1 MYCILQT
8 LLDTR
13 RNDIV
18 LYLGIKGRKA
28 LIKDISGRIEKVS
41 INRLKPIR
49 DCSGKVVTGKEPE
62 KWGTKYDF
70 FGYVKEQYWE
80 QVNPD
85 MDLRQ
90 NLKTGDKNIVERRR

>member
-28 LIKDISGRIEKVS
+28 LIKDISGRI
-41 INRLKPIR
+41 
-49 DCSGKVVTGKEPE
+49 
-62 KWGTKYDF
+62 Y
-70 FGYVKEQYWE
+70 
-80 QVNPD
+80 
-85 MDLRQ
+85 
-90 NLKTGDKNIVERRR
+90 